1 MRNLLVYDDFATECL
16 DRYAFECRK
25 AGIKCLP
32 VDKMLRLAV
41 GAIFNANNFLTYD
54 AATITAVN
62 AFTATLN
69 SGFLRIYTGAQ
80 PAVNGAI
87 TGTQLASLT
96 FSATAFPTAV
106 ASAGTVTATA
116 NAITSGTA
124 GNTGT
129 AGYHA
134 LLQSN
139 GTTIVATGSVG
150 TSGADLNMNT
160 TSVTSGNT
168 VACSSYLINCV
179 E

>member
-1 MRNLLVYDDFATECL
+1 MRNLLVYDETAREVL
-16 DRYAFECRK
+16 DRYAFECHK
-25 AGIKCLP
+25 AKIRCLP
-32 VDKMLRLAV
+32 PEKIMRLAM

-106 ASAGTVTATA
+106 ASSGTVTATA

-124 GNTGT
+124 AATGT

-150 TSGADLNMNT
+150 TSSADLNMST
-160 TSVTSGNT
+160 LTVTSGNT
-168 VACSSYLINCV
+168 VACSSYLINMV